1 MSSRDLYDFRA
12 ALKTGKRYLSQGDAN
27 TAERHL
33 LRALEFTDYFEDTSV
48 KNEKRAFVLH
58 RLAEVSILQDD
69 PMNAKRRFKEALKLI
84 NPRNKMGHARLLRD
98 YGNFERVQGRTAIGR
113 KHVNQALSI
122 LKSMSITDRVKKETL
137 VTKGFVARF
146 DLNDPLLRDAAIEVL
161 RSVARELYGYK
172 KKAYELANLRCL
184 IDVLHRRPAYLQHR
198 ARQLHPASGSTERA
212 TLELPKSWRVRV
224 TAWGQAL
231 KRYLQFHSALTD
243 FPLLR

>member
-33 LRALEFTDYFEDTSV
+33 LRALEFTDYFKEKSV
-48 KNEKRAFVLH
+48 ENEKRAFVLH

-69 PMNAKRRFKEALKLI
+69 PMNANRRFKEALKLI
-84 NPRNKMGHARLLRD
+84 NPSNKMGHARLLRD

-113 KHVNQALSI
+113 KHVDQAHSI
-122 LKSMSITDRVKKETL
+122 LKSMSITDRVKKEIL

-146 DLNDPLLRDAAIEVL
+146 DLDDPLLRDAAIEML
-161 RSVARELYGYK
+161 RSIARELYGYK

-184 IDVLHRRPAYLQHR
+184 IDVLPVYNIERISYIQR
-198 ARQLHPASGSTERA
+198 AALLSAQLWNFRKAGEYVSLLGGKPSS
-212 TLELPKSWRVRV
+212 SIYNFIVR
-224 TAWGQAL
+224 
-231 KRYLQFHSALTD
+231 
-243 FPLLR
+243 